1 VDARNKCGHDEGKWS
16 LSFVIPGLVQGIHV
30 FLPSFGPKSSGHDDN
45 YRRRERAAA
54 GGEDKPSRQPGKTT
68 YI

>member
-1 VDARNKCGHDEGKWS
+1 MAATSAAMTIKGELSPEGT
-16 LSFVIPGLVQGIHV
+16 P
-30 FLPSFGPKSSGHDDN
+30 
-45 YRRRERAAA
+45 AA